1 MQRVIGLGGF
11 FFKSSDPEKL
21 AAWYRK
27 HLGLN
32 VEDWG
37 GVTFQEGAAANLQP
51 KRRSYIV
58 WSPFAHDTDYFQPSE
73 KPYMINFR
81 VHDLAGVLAELRR
94 EGVEVL
100 DEKMEESE
108 FGKFAWIMD
117 PDGTRIELWE
127 PPLA

>member
-1 MQRVIGLGGF
+1 MERVIGVGGI
-11 FFKSSDPEKL
+11 FFKSNDPEKL

-37 GVTFQEGAAANLQP
+37 GVSFQEGTSAEHEP
-51 KRRSYIV
+51 RRQSHLV
-58 WSPFAHDTDYFQPSE
+58 WSPFAADTTYFAPSE
-73 KPYMINFR
+73 KPFMINFR
-81 VHDLAGVLAELRR
+81 VHDLAALLKQLRD
-94 EGVEVL
+94 EGVSV

-117 PDGTRIELWE
+117 PEGARIELWE
-127 PPLA
+127 PPLAK